1 MKERMSPRPDLGF
14 WPQLGYADSR
24 LERAAEK
31 RVDAEAL
38 RALADD
44 ARAGWYVMAG
54 ELVAIRKTAAGLD
67 PLFSRDAAQA
77 LGVVETA
84 FLGLMD
90 GVPRFAAAIPP
101 AAIEALKGDAGY
113 EVSDL
118 RTIAV
123 RAMVAEEHLP
133 PLAEG
138 KSLLLWHSRRR
149 FCSNCG
155 AQLRA
160 VDAGWRRD
168 CPNCKMQH
176 FPRTDPVVIMLAIDA
191 DGGGER
197 CLLGR
202 SGRFATNSW
211 SCLAGFVEPGE
222 TIEQAVR
229 REVREEAGIVCG
241 QVRYFRSQPWPFPSS
256 LMIGCHAQ
264 ALSRELVV
272 DHNELESARWFDREE
287 VASMLARTHPE
298 GLITPVPIAI
308 AYHIIRHWVE
318 NGVVFA

>member
-1 MKERMSPRPDLGF
+1 MSPRPDLGI
-14 WPQLGYADSR
+14 WPHLGYASSR
-24 LERAAEK
+24 VERAAEK
-31 RVDAEAL
+31 RVDADAL
-38 RALADD
+38 RALEADAA
-44 ARAGWYVMAG
+44 ARWYVVGG
-54 ELVAIRKTAAGLD
+54 ELVAMRKTAAGLD
-67 PLFSRDAAQA
+67 PLFERGEAQA
-77 LGVVETA
+77 LGAVTHTV

-90 GVPRFAAAIPP
+90 GVPRFALAIEP
-101 AAIEALKGDAGY
+101 AAMEALKARDEF

-123 RAMVAEEHLP
+123 RGMVDEAHLP
-133 PLAEG
+133 ALAEG
-138 KSLLLWHSRRR
+138 KSLLVWHSRRR

-155 AQLRA
+155 AETRS

-168 CPNCKMQH
+168 CANCKMQH
-176 FPRTDPVVIMLAIDA
+176 FPRTDPVVIMLAID
-191 DGGGER
+191 GER

-222 TIEQAVR
+222 TIEEAVR

-241 QVRYFRSQPWPFPSS
+241 EVKYFRSQPWPFPSS

-272 DHNELESARWFDREE
+272 DHNELEGARWFDREE
-287 VASMLARTHPE
+287 VASMLARQHPE
-298 GLITPVPIAI
+298 GLITPVPVAI
-308 AYHIIRHWVE
+308 AYHIIREWVE
-318 NGVVFA
+318 NGVDFA

>member
-1 MKERMSPRPDLGF
+1 MSPRPDLGH
-14 WPQLGYADSR
+14 WPQLGYTASR
-24 LERAAEK
+24 IERAAEK
-31 RVDAEAL
+31 RVDTEAL
-38 RALADD
+38 RALEAD
-44 ARAGWYVMAG
+44 AGAGFYVIGG
-54 ELVAIRKTAAGLD
+54 ELVAMRRTAAGLD
-67 PLFSRDAAQA
+67 PLFSRTQA
-77 LGVVETA
+77 HGLGNVVEQA

-90 GVPRFAAAIPP
+90 GAPRFAVAIEP
-101 AAIEALKGDAGY
+101 ATIEALKTNGDF
-113 EVSDL
+113 EVNDL

-138 KSLLLWHSRRR
+138 KSLLVWHSRRK

-155 AQLRA
+155 GPLRT
-160 VDAGWRRD
+160 VEAGWRRD
-168 CPNCKMQH
+168 CASCKMQH

-191 DGGGER
+191 QNGER

-222 TIEQAVR
+222 TFEDAVR
-229 REVREEAGIVCG
+229 REVQEEAGVVCG
-241 QVRYFRSQPWPFPSS
+241 QVKYFRSQPWPFPSS

-264 ALSRELVV
+264 ALTQELVV
-272 DHNELESARWFDREE
+272 DHNELEAARWFDREE
-287 VASMLARTHPE
+287 IALMLARQHPE
-298 GLITPVPIAI
+298 GLITPVPVAI

-318 NGVVFA
+318 NGVAFD

>member
-1 MKERMSPRPDLGF
+1 MSPHPDLGV
-14 WPQLGYADSR
+14 WPNLGYAASR
-24 LERAAEK
+24 IERAAE
-31 RVDAEAL
+31 RRTDAEVL
-38 RALADD
+38 RAMEA
-44 ARAGWYVMAG
+44 AANAGFYVIGG
-54 ELVAIRKTAAGLD
+54 ELVAMRRTAAGFD
-67 PLFSRDAAQA
+67 PLFSRADAHE
-77 LGVVETA
+77 LGNVLQTA

-90 GVPRFAAAIPP
+90 GAPRFALAIEP
-101 AAIEALKGDAGY
+101 AAIEALKTNAGF
-113 EVSDL
+113 EVTDL
-118 RTIAV
+118 RNIAV
-123 RAMVAEEHLP
+123 RGMVPEEHLP

-138 KSLLLWHSRRR
+138 KSLLVWHSRRT

-155 AQLRA
+155 TQLRS

-176 FPRTDPVVIMLAIDA
+176 FPRTDPVVIMLVID
-191 DGGGER
+191 GER

-202 SGRFATNSW
+202 SGRFASNSW

-241 QVRYFRSQPWPFPSS
+241 RVDYFRSQPWPFPSS

-264 ALSRELVV
+264 ALTHDIVV
-272 DHNELESARWFDREE
+272 DHNELEGARWFDREE
-287 VASMLARTHPE
+287 IALMLARAHPE
-298 GLITPVPIAI
+298 GLITPVPVAI

-318 NGVVFA
+318 NGVDFA

>member
-1 MKERMSPRPDLGF
+1 MSPRPDLGV
-14 WPQLGYADSR
+14 WPRLGYADSR
-24 LERAAEK
+24 IERAAEK
-31 RVDAEAL
+31 RTDADAL
-38 RALADD
+38 QAMAAD
-44 ARAGWYVMAG
+44 AGAGFYVIGG
-54 ELVAIRKTAAGLD
+54 ELVAMRKTAAGLD
-67 PLFSRDAAQA
+67 PLFARGEAQA
-77 LGVVETA
+77 LGSVGETT
-84 FLGLMD
+84 FLGLMN
-90 GVPRFAAAIPP
+90 GAPRFAVAVEP
-101 AAIEALKGDAGY
+101 AAIEALKTNPDY

-118 RTIAV
+118 RSIAV
-123 RAMVAEEHLP
+123 RGMVAEEHLP

-138 KSLLLWHSRRR
+138 KSLLVWHSRRK

-155 AQLRA
+155 AQTRS
-160 VDAGWRRD
+160 VEAGWRRD
-168 CPNCKMQH
+168 CPSCKMQH

-191 DGGGER
+191 HSGAER

-229 REVREEAGIVCG
+229 REVHEEAGIVCG
-241 QVRYFRSQPWPFPSS
+241 QVKYFRSQPWPFPSS

-272 DHNELESARWFDREE
+272 DHNELEAARWFDREE
-287 VASMLARTHPE
+287 IALMLTRAHPE
-298 GLITPVPIAI
+298 GLITPVPVAI

-318 NGVVFA
+318 NGVEFG